1 MFIIGGGC
9 MNILVGVSNRHVHLT
24 KNIYDKLFSSP
35 MEKLRDLDQPGQFAS
50 KQILSIK
57 VGDKIIDDVRVVG
70 PLRDYNQVEISRTDA
85 YFLKVNPPIRESGDI
100 KGSSPITLITSLGE
114 VYLDEGLIIANR
126 HVHLTKDDV
135 EKYGLYNIK
144 EVAIKI
150 KGEKS
155 PLFKY
160 INDGD
165 FVYFVHSYHGT
176 NCTKNT
182 IATTDYGAE
191 LTAAVAKDNIFGCQF
206 HPEKSGS
213 VGLSILRAF
222 CEMEV

>member
-1 MFIIGGGC
+1 M
-9 MNILVGVSNRHVHLT
+9 
-24 KNIYDKLFSSP
+24 
-35 MEKLRDLDQPGQFAS
+35 
-50 KQILSIK
+50 
-57 VGDKIIDDVRVVG
+57 
-70 PLRDYNQVEISRTDA
+70 EISRTDA

-155 PLFKY
+155 GIIRNVYLKVQANASLRLHLDTDDANAFNLK
-160 INDGD
+160 NGD
-165 FVYFVHSYHGT
+165 EVEVLKIKEGD
-176 NCTKNT
+176 KNE
-182 IATTDYGAE
+182 I
-191 LTAAVAKDNIFGCQF
+191 K
-206 HPEKSGS
+206 
-213 VGLSILRAF
+213 R
-222 CEMEV
+222 

>member
-155 PLFKY
+155 GIIRNVYLKVQANASLRWNLDTDDENAFK
-160 INDGD
+160 
-165 FVYFVHSYHGT
+165 V
-176 NCTKNT
+176 
-182 IATTDYGAE
+182 
-191 LTAAVAKDNIFGCQF
+191 
-206 HPEKSGS
+206 KSGD
-213 VGLSILRAF
+213 
-222 CEMEV
+222 EVEVLKIKEVDKNEIKR

>member
-155 PLFKY
+155 GIIRNVYLKVQANASLRLHLDTDDANAFNLK
-160 INDGD
+160 NGD
-165 FVYFVHSYHGT
+165 EVEVLKIKEGD
-176 NCTKNT
+176 KNE
-182 IATTDYGAE
+182 I
-191 LTAAVAKDNIFGCQF
+191 K
-206 HPEKSGS
+206 
-213 VGLSILRAF
+213 R
-222 CEMEV
+222 